1 MPYCSRNGVKS
12 YYEVSGEGYPF
23 VFMHANPFDRRMFL
37 YQAAHFSTYFKVI
50 NIDLRAYG
58 YSDKP
63 ATPITMTDL
72 CEDVVA
78 VCRQEGAKE
87 AIFAGV
93 SVGGVMGLQ
102 LGLDHPEIFKA
113 LVLVGCSSMP
123 GDRYQSRIDGYMKQ
137 GLDRFHIQHLTD
149 LVSKDFAQSKRGKY
163 LLGMHTEMDARL
175 SAPAIAEIF
184 NALQDRDLTARL
196 PELKMPVLIMNG
208 EFDNSLKRSKE
219 MSTRIAGAEHHVIPG
234 AGHACCLEDPA
245 TFDDY
250 VLTFLKQHGF
260 FKGEASNRLEGPV
273 SDLPLQ
279 DFSVIG

>member
-1 MPYCSRNGVKS
+1 MSYCTRNGVRT
-12 YYEVSGEGYPF
+12 YYEVSGEGFPF
-23 VFMHANPFDRRMFL
+23 VLMHANPFDRRMFL

-63 ATPITMTDL
+63 AIPISMTEL

-78 VCRQEGAKE
+78 VCRQEGARE

-113 LVLVGCSSMP
+113 LILVGCSSQP
-123 GDRYQSRIDGYMKQ
+123 GDRYQSRIDGYMRQ
-137 GLDRFHIQHLTD
+137 GVEKFHIQHLTD
-149 LVSKDFAQSKRGKY
+149 LVSKDFPQSKLGKY
-163 LLGMHTEMDARL
+163 LLVMHTEMDSRL

-184 NALQDRDLTARL
+184 RALQNRDFTARL
-196 PELKMPVLIMNG
+196 SELKMPVLIING

-219 MSTRIAGAEHHVIPG
+219 MSTKIAGAEHHVIPG

-245 TFDDY
+245 AFDE
-250 VLTFLKQHGF
+250 VVMRFLMQHGF
-260 FKGEASNRLEGPV
+260 VQALRSV
-273 SDLPLQ
+273 STD
-279 DFSVIG
+279 G

>member
-1 MPYCSRNGVKS
+1 MPYSTRNRVKTH
-12 YYEVSGEGYPF
+12 YEVSGEGYPF
-23 VFMHANPFDRRMFL
+23 VLVHANPFDRRMFL
-37 YQAAHFSTYFKVI
+37 YQVAHFSTYFKVI

-63 ATPITMTDL
+63 ATPIAMTDL

-78 VCRQEGAKE
+78 VCRQEGVRE

-113 LVLVGCSSMP
+113 LILVGCSSQP
-123 GDRYQSRIDGYMKQ
+123 GNRYQNRIDGYMKQ
-137 GLDRFHIQHLTD
+137 GLAKFHIQHLTD
-149 LVSKDFAQSKRGKY
+149 LVSKDFPQTKLGRY

-184 NALQDRDLTARL
+184 HALQNRDLTSRL

-245 TFDDY
+245 TFDDH
-250 VLTFLKQHGF
+250 VLTFLSKHKF
-260 FKGEASNRLEGPV
+260 L
-273 SDLPLQ
+273 
-279 DFSVIG
+279 

>member
-1 MPYCSRNGVKS
+1 MAYCTRNGVKT
-12 YYEVSGEGYPF
+12 YYEVSGEGYPL
-23 VFMHANPFDRRMFL
+23 VLVHANPFDRRMFL
-37 YQAAHFSTYFKVI
+37 YQVAHFSTYFKVI
-50 NIDLRAYG
+50 NIDLRGYG

-63 ATPITMTDL
+63 AIPITMTDL

-78 VCRQEGAKE
+78 VCKQEGAGE

-123 GDRYQSRIDGYMKQ
+123 GDRYQSRIDGYMKH
-137 GLDRFHIQHLTD
+137 GVATFHIQHLTD
-149 LVSKDFAQSKRGKY
+149 LVSKGFPETKMGKY
-163 LLGMHTEMDARL
+163 LIGMHTEMDSRL

-184 NALQDRDLTARL
+184 NALQNRDLTARL
-196 PELKMPVLIMNG
+196 AELKMPVLIMNG

-219 MSTRIAGAEHHVIPG
+219 MSTRIAGAEHRTIPG

-245 TFDDY
+245 IFDEH
-250 VLTFLKQHGF
+250 VLGFLKKHRF
-260 FKGEASNRLEGPV
+260 L
-273 SDLPLQ
+273 
-279 DFSVIG
+279 